1 MSIAHSEL
9 YNQVLDEPNMLECI
23 LHHMRNP
30 ADVVH
35 LSLCG
40 KSNLTRFHDTIRTVL
55 VEKHEDLIGKNLDKF
70 AREVAVHVDQFFS
83 ATHTLTASRAI
94 DKLFDF
100 LKDNHMWYKEGMQ
113 LHSFDRIVERKL
125 TEFALDERYSRNA
138 LESLSV
144 LFDVH
149 ERCLR
154 YHGNERCLMLDGDNL
169 VEYIDN
175 SGIYD

>member
-1 MSIAHSEL
+1 
-9 YNQVLDEPNMLECI
+9 
-23 LHHMRNP
+23 MRNP

-55 VEKHEDLIGKNLDKF
+55 LEKHEDLIGKNVEKF

-83 ATHTLTASRAI
+83 ATHTLAASRAI
-94 DKLFDF
+94 EKLFDF

-144 LFDVH
+144 LFDIH

-154 YHGNERCLMLDGDNL
+154 YHGNERCLMLDGDDL